1 MPRLAAVVLPR
12 TAWRRRRLTPGSIL
26 RLSVGAAA
34 ILCGAA
40 GALAQRP
47 PELVVDAPD
56 ELAPARARLE
66 SFDRESLA
74 GIVRLV
80 GLDDPGPP
88 IHVILAAEG
97 TAAARSVSASIA
109 GYAISREGLIVLFPA
124 RSPTYPHDT
133 LEDVMRHEVAHV
145 LISRAARDRPVPP
158 WFHEGLAMAAERPW
172 GLEDRSR
179 LIWELVAGP
188 RLTVHDIDRLFD
200 NEFARSRAYAL
211 SAAIVREVIRQH
223 GSGSPAAILRALGEG
238 ASMDDAV
245 RRATGNP
252 LQEVERQFWNRQ
264 RVWTVWVPL
273 FTSAEVLWLLVIV
286 LAALAVWN
294 RRKRAA
300 EIRRRW
306 DDEEAAVA
314 SRHPGDPA
322 DRDDD

>member
-1 MPRLAAVVLPR
+1 MRPAS
-12 TAWRRRRLTPGSIL
+12 RRSGTSTL
-26 RLSVGAAA
+26 
-34 ILCGAA
+34 A
-40 GALAQRP
+40 GAIAALTISASIGVAQP
-47 PELVVDAPD
+47 PPTLIVDAPE

-66 SFDRESLA
+66 SFDRASLA
-74 GIVRLV
+74 GIVRMV

-97 TAAARSVSASIA
+97 TAAARSVSRSTA

-145 LISRAARDRPVPP
+145 LISRAARDHPVPR

-179 LIWELVAGP
+179 VIWELVAGP

-200 NEFARSRAYAL
+200 IEPARPRAYAL
-211 SAAIVREVIRQH
+211 SAAIVREVIRQN
-223 GSGSPAAILRALGEG
+223 GGGSPAAILRALGEG
-238 ASMDDAV
+238 ASIDDAM
-245 RRATGNP
+245 RRVTGGP

-273 FTSAEVLWLLVIV
+273 FTSGEVLWLLMIA

-306 DDEEAAVA
+306 DDEEAAAAAAV
-314 SRHPGDPA
+314 RHRDDPA